1 MADGIIGG
9 IGTGKS
15 FTEPRYGNVAGLFL
29 KNTPGLNE
37 TSGQSMK
44 DFANASFPPETIGL
58 MKTALID
65 PERTILNVLCRKMCF
80 AEKRRLRLVAFCY
93 AYACTFGVAKE
104 AGGISPSSQSCSSA
118 RARHADSI
126 LLNRRYEGWLGAISA
141 KDAQRSA
148 FSRKVRDAVIL
159 KLLSKPF

>member
-65 PERTILNVLCRKMCF
+65 PECTILNVLCRKTPPAIGWRF
-80 AEKRRLRLVAFCY
+80 ATHARVHSASLKRLVGFLRQANL
-93 AYACTFGVAKE
+93 AQVLG
-104 AGGISPSSQSCSSA
+104 
-118 RARHADSI
+118 RATQI
-126 LLNRRYEGWLGAISA
+126 P
-141 KDAQRSA
+141 
-148 FSRKVRDAVIL
+148 FS
-159 KLLSKPF
+159 